1 MSVTPITLLNQ
12 GKVKDWRKIA
22 SDTANALNNNVVHN
36 TSDEIVNGVKTF
48 TSTING
54 TADKAVKDGDGN
66 TISSTY
72 LKAALT
78 PTMVMVDEEPTAAS
92 TSSLPVS
99 SLIIWTEN
107 EDEEEEEEG

>member
-22 SDTANALNNNVVHN
+22 SDTANALNTSVVHN
-36 TSDEIVNGVKTF
+36 TNDEIVNGVKTF

-72 LKAALT
+72 LKVANT
-78 PTMVMVDEEPTAAS
+78 PAMVVVDEEPTAAS
-92 TSSLPVS
+92 TSDLPAN
-99 SLIIWTEN
+99 SLIIWTE
-107 EDEEEEEEG
+107 EDESGS

>member
-1 MSVTPITLLNQ
+1 MSVSQITLLNK

-22 SDTANALNNNVVHN
+22 SDTANALNTSVVHN
-36 TSDEIVNGVKTF
+36 TNDEIVNGVKTF

-72 LKAALT
+72 LKVANT
-78 PTMVMVDEEPTAAS
+78 PTMVVVDEEPTAAS
-92 TSSLPVS
+92 TSDLPAS
-99 SLIIWTEN
+99 SLIIWTED
-107 EDEEEEEEG
+107 DEESGG